1 MENKEIDIP
10 LSKEEEKEKIDFLK
24 SMEFDDFIIHPYYNR
39 DSYIKHAVELET
51 IKDTYPKFDKIIN
64 VFKRPAKHGFKY
76 SFIYQLGE
84 LKSLVLCFY
93 LDENSPKF
101 FNAYFDYTR
110 QDRKL
115 KKKIQKWMK
124 KEISK

>member
-1 MENKEIDIP
+1 M
-10 LSKEEEKEKIDFLK
+10 
-24 SMEFDDFIIHPYYNR
+24 
-39 DSYIKHAVELET
+39 ELET
-51 IKDTYPKFDKIIN
+51 IKDTYPKFDKIIK

-101 FNAYFDYTR
+101 FNAYFDYTNY
-110 QDRKL
+110 DKKL
-115 KKKIQKWMK
+115 KKKLHKWMK
-124 KEISK
+124 RQINK